1 MSGEGTGGGND
12 VQLLFE
18 YASEKFVYVVLLK
31 EWSAIVR
38 GVETTEKS
46 EDTEKPEGA
55 AKSEDLPSQT
65 ALTAAAARA
74 AHLIVDHEP
83 VIFADELAAA
93 LLGEQAEE
101 FISYHRAHGTHL
113 VLSCA
118 RAQVLCRSRFTEDQL
133 AACVRDGITQ
143 YVILGAGLDS
153 FAYRPGL
160 GSPGSGSPEPGSPGP
175 VRVFEV
181 DHAGTQRWKHAHLAS
196 AGITVPDTVSF
207 VAVDFERDS
216 LARPLAQAGFDPSRP
231 ALVSWLGVTMYLTEG
246 AISQTLAEISGFAS
260 GTQLVTEYMLPAALR
275 DDTGNAYAGLVA
287 PAVAERGEPWL
298 TFLAPDDMSA
308 LLARQGF
315 GPVEHVRQRDS
326 IPAALW
332 DRTDS
337 LHPADLAVLAH
348 ATIPGPV
355 LTRPV

>member
-1 MSGEGTGGGND
+1 M
-12 VQLLFE
+12 
-18 YASEKFVYVVLLK
+18 VLLG

-46 EDTEKPEGA
+46 EGTEKKPAGTEKPG
-55 AKSEDLPSQT
+55 DLPSQT

-83 VIFADELAAA
+83 VIFADDLAAA
-93 LLGEQAEE
+93 LLGEQADEL
-101 FISYHRAHGTHL
+101 ISYHRAHGTHL

-118 RAQVLCRSRFTEDQL
+118 RAQVLCRSRFTEDHL
-133 AACVRDGITQ
+133 AAWAGTGLTQ

-153 FAYRPGL
+153 FAYRPA
-160 GSPGSGSPEPGSPGP
+160 PGPPGPGPHGP

-181 DHAGTQRWKHAHLAS
+181 DHPRTQRWKRAHLAA

-207 VAVDFERDS
+207 VAADFERDS
-216 LARPLAQAGFDPSRP
+216 LSGRLAQAGFDPSRP
-231 ALVSWLGVTMYLTEG
+231 ALISWLGVTMYLTG
-246 AISQTLAEISGFAS
+246 AAISQTLAEISGFAP
-260 GTQLVTEYMLPAALR
+260 GTQLITDYILPAALR
-275 DDTGNAYAGLVA
+275 DETGRSYAELVA
-287 PAVAERGEPWL
+287 PAAAERGEPWL

-308 LLARQGF
+308 LLSRHGF

-337 LHPADLAVLAH
+337 LHPAGLSLLARATLARD
-348 ATIPGPV
+348 
-355 LTRPV
+355 LTRDPGLRDPGTGDHPS

>member
-1 MSGEGTGGGND
+1 M
-12 VQLLFE
+12 
-18 YASEKFVYVVLLK
+18 VLLS

-38 GVETTEKS
+38 GVETTKKSAPIAKSKGAEKS
-46 EDTEKPEGA
+46 A
-55 AKSEDLPSQT
+55 DLPSQM

-93 LLGEQAEE
+93 LLGERAEE

-133 AACVRDGITQ
+133 AACVRGGISQ

-153 FAYRPGL
+153 FAYRPGPGRPGL
-160 GSPGSGSPEPGSPGP
+160 GRPAPRHPGPGSPGP

-181 DHAGTQRWKHAHLAS
+181 DHPATQQWKRGQLGA
-196 AGITVPDTVSF
+196 AGIPVPDSVSF
-207 VAVDFERDS
+207 VALDFERDQ
-216 LARPLAQAGFDPSRP
+216 LAGRLAQAGFDPSRP

-246 AISQTLAEISGFAS
+246 AISQTLAGIGGFAP
-260 GTQLVTEYMLPAALR
+260 GTQLITDYMLPAALR
-275 DDTGNAYAGLVA
+275 DETGEAYVGLVA
-287 PAVAERGEPWL
+287 PVAAERGEPWL
-298 TFLAPDDMSA
+298 TFLAPDAMSA
-308 LLARQGF
+308 LLARHGF
-315 GPVEHVRQRDS
+315 GRVGHVRQRDS

-332 DRTDS
+332 DRADS
-337 LHPADLAVLAH
+337 LRPADLSVLAR
-348 ATIPGPV
+348 ATI
-355 LTRPV
+355 TRPV